1 SRPPARTLARIL
13 PWLFPLRALPSATI
27 ILSSRPEV
35 LSSPPPCSPPSPVCA
50 AFSLLLTDARAPSP
64 FGRRQEA
71 GLRSPSTAL
80 SSRRLPS
87 SKETI
92 FKCSTID
99 FSIVRMPASAC
110 TNIYSGPSRRSPR
123 LKNIHRVYEDS
134 DTDPSASKR
143 VKIEVIDPEEVAS
156 PSTSEQSV
164 DSVSDKDGEQDCH
177 DVSLKDLRIQCKA
190 KNRKTSEITS
200 EGRGIKN
207 QTKTK
212 EESDLDKPLI
222 ALKQKRPKNS
232 PGKANRKTDV
242 VTFSPCSV
250 KIEDTSSQRD
260 GTLSPAQ
267 STPLKGEIHDAELE
281 KLGRATTDLEQ
292 YKIATDCTEKIEQIC
307 CAEVKNTAAVLVS
320 CGKPNVLCEM
330 KIKDTDHS
338 EGFGTS
344 SCSTKSSKLSSFEL
358 QPELME
364 GDECITQSCFMKQ
377 PIQLADVSDH
387 SCEQTCS
394 VKENRFDDIA
404 AEKETEIVSSFSLID
419 EVSNHQETSEETT
432 NSDTDNSSL
441 VTGHLV
447 CSFSQSC
454 HECTD
459 NGEFWNTGA
468 IHGNE
473 LGSVKIFKD
482 LTPVDEAS
490 TDIQSD
496 LCGSTEMNY
505 TSLEEAVQMQA
516 EGQLDSVVCCGVRP
530 KHMLLDLETGCTTTD
545 CTFAFDKPVDLVQPA
560 NFVAQDGRLESI
572 VYDVLNNPA
581 HRMISE
587 NKSSAGLPHTTVLQS
602 SVIGFTDN
610 CPEGKKASD
619 DEISSPN
626 NVEWPSKDKLNS
638 TIDYGICRSVNNEGS
653 GELVLQHELFQSSSD
668 KFNLTGATPD
678 ISNAEESQKISAATP
693 NSPATSLETDGKI
706 KKSELFIDE
715 ESTEE
720 HSPKIL
726 LSKRKIMSPMSQ
738 EKLCNALTGIDLCD
752 GVQRLKR
759 KIITHDSEKT
769 RISLSQP
776 AHKQDRSMLS
786 TYKRLNGRA
795 SVSPTSK
802 GVLKS
807 TGSPPHQQ
815 TTCSCTRSPPV
826 VLDTE
831 KAVEFSQRQMHDI
844 ENIAAKLI
852 RSLKHMRS
860 IVDESLSTEAYSL
873 LPNCNI
879 AEIRAASEDALEVE
893 KTTRKWLSIMNKDCN
908 RFCKILSLA
917 KKNAVSHPEAHPEAP
932 RKQRRITFADEAGG
946 MLCHVKVYKDGQTS
960 LLSECQSDL

>member
-1 SRPPARTLARIL
+1 
-13 PWLFPLRALPSATI
+13 
-27 ILSSRPEV
+27 
-35 LSSPPPCSPPSPVCA
+35 
-50 AFSLLLTDARAPSP
+50 
-64 FGRRQEA
+64 
-71 GLRSPSTAL
+71 
-80 SSRRLPS
+80 
-87 SKETI
+87 
-92 FKCSTID
+92 
-99 FSIVRMPASAC
+99 MPASAC

-134 DTDPSASKR
+134 DKDPSAFKR

-177 DVSLKDLRIQCKA
+177 DVSLKDLRTQCKA
-190 KNRKTSEITS
+190 KNRKTSEITL
-200 EGRGIKN
+200 EGRGSGIKN

-212 EESDLDKPLI
+212 EKSDLDKPLI

-232 PGKANRKTDV
+232 SAKANRKLDV
-242 VTFSPCSV
+242 VIFSPCSV
-250 KIEDTSSQRD
+250 KMEDTSSQRD

-267 STPLKGEIHDAELE
+267 STPLKGEMHDQALE

-292 YKIATDCTEKIEQIC
+292 PKITTDCTEKIEEQIC

-320 CGKPNVLCEM
+320 CGKANVLCEM

-338 EGFGTS
+338 EGFGS
-344 SCSTKSSKLSSFEL
+344 SRCSITNSKLSSFEL

-364 GDECITQSCFMKQ
+364 GDECIPQSCFMKQ
-377 PIQLADVSDH
+377 PTQLADVSDH

-394 VKENRFDDIA
+394 VKENSFDDIA

-419 EVSNHQETSEETT
+419 EVSNHQDTSEKIT
-432 NSDTDNSSL
+432 NSAMDNSSL

-454 HECTD
+454 HDSTD
-459 NGEFWNTGA
+459 NDGYWNTGV

-473 LGSVKIFKD
+473 FESVKILED
-482 LTPVDEAS
+482 LSPVDESS

-505 TSLEEAVQMQA
+505 TSLEEVVQMQA

-530 KHMLLDLETGCTTTD
+530 KHMLLDLETGRTTTD

-581 HRMISE
+581 HRMTSE
-587 NKSSAGLPHTTVLQS
+587 NKSSAGLPHTAVVQS
-602 SVIGFTDN
+602 SVTDFTDN
-610 CPEGKKASD
+610 CPEGKKVSD
-619 DEISSPN
+619 DEISFPN

-638 TIDYGICRSVNNEGS
+638 TKDYGLCRSVNSVGS
-653 GELVLQHELFQSSSD
+653 GELVLQHELFQSSTD
-668 KFNLTGATPD
+668 KFDLSGATPD
-678 ISNAEESQKISAATP
+678 ISNAEESQKISAVAP
-693 NSPATSLETDGKI
+693 NSPATSLETDGEI
-706 KKSELFIDE
+706 KKSELFIE

-738 EKLCNALTGIDLCD
+738 EKLCNALTGIDLC

-769 RISLSQP
+769 TIPLSQS
-776 AHKQDRSMLS
+776 AHKQDRSMFS

-815 TTCSCTRSPPV
+815 TTCSCTRSSPV

-852 RSLKHMRS
+852 RSLKHMKS

-917 KKNAVSHPEAHPEAP
+917 KKNAISHPEAHPEAP